1 VRTRAAVL
9 RTAPSEWEIT
19 ELDLDEPKDG
29 EVLVRMMA
37 SGLCHSDDHVSKGD
51 APIRLPLVGGHEGA
65 GIVERVGPGVT
76 RLAPGDHIVTIYVP
90 VCGRCRWCSTGR
102 QGLCVEVVRCGVGC
116 LKDETFRFHDGD
128 SDLGG
133 MCVLGT
139 FSQYAVIDQDSC
151 LKIDSDLPFEVAS
164 LVGCGVVTGW
174 SSSVHLAH
182 VRPGD
187 TVVVFGVGGVG
198 SAAVQ
203 GARYAGARNVVA
215 VDPVPFKREMAKVFG
230 ATHTSAPGDEAQE
243 LVASLTGGDL
253 ADHAILTVGVL
264 DAEVTSQAVAIVGK
278 AGQVSV
284 TAVGR
289 MGDLTMRGL
298 SAGMLVGPGK
308 RIEGAVMGKANP
320 LHDVPR
326 LFDLYRAGDLKLDE
340 LITRR
345 YGLDEINDG
354 YRDLLDGK
362 NIRGV
367 LVHEH

>member
-1 VRTRAAVL
+1 VKTKAAVL

-19 ELDLDEPKDG
+19 ELDLDEPKAT

-37 SGLCHSDDHVSKGD
+37 SGLCHSDDHISKGD
-51 APIRLPLVGGHEGA
+51 SPMRLPLVGGHEGA
-65 GIVERVGPGVT
+65 GIVERVGPEVT
-76 RLAPGDHIVTIYVP
+76 RLKPGDHIVTIYVP
-90 VCGRCRWCSTGR
+90 VCGRCRWCSTGH
-102 QGLCVEVVRCGVGC
+102 QGLCVEVARCGIGC

-128 SDLGG
+128 ADVGG

-151 LKIDSDLPFEVAS
+151 IKIDPDIPFDVAS
-164 LVGCGVVTGW
+164 LVGCGVTTGW
-174 SSSVHLAH
+174 SSSVRLAH

-230 ATHTSAPGDEAQE
+230 ATHTSAPGEEAQE

-253 ADHAILTVGVL
+253 AEHAILTVGVL
-264 DAEVTSQAVAIVGK
+264 TTEVVTQAVAIIGK
-278 AGQVSV
+278 TGQVSV

-289 MGDLTMRGL
+289 MGEMTMSGL
-298 SAGMLVGPGK
+298 SASMLIGGGK
-308 RIEGAVMGKANP
+308 RIEGAVMGNANP
-320 LHDVPR
+320 LADIPR
-326 LFDLYRAGDLKLDE
+326 LFDLYRTGDLKLDE

-345 YGLDEINDG
+345 YRLDEINDG

-367 LVHEH
+367 LIHEH